1 MAYEL
6 VTYTVSWVLVSENAP
21 NVKIRSSPEGACLYR
36 I

>member
-21 NVKIRSSPEGACLYR
+21 SMKIGSPPGGACQYR